1 MGKKLKLSI
10 DDLKVTSFVT
20 SINSIRGGLYPTETC
35 GCGGG
40 PGDGDT
46 DPIATEATCQTAVNC
61 ITQGMDTN
69 KCGLGTDTTGTAPT
83 AATVCG
89 DCYCY

>member
-20 SINSIRGGLYPTETC
+20 SVNGIRGGLYPTETC

-40 PGDGDT
+40 TGEGDT
-46 DPIATEATCQTAVNC
+46 DPIATEITCQTVENC
-61 ITQGMDTN
+61 ITQGVMTN
-69 KCGLGTDTTGTAPT
+69 KCGTNTNTTYTAPT
-83 AATVCG
+83 ADTVCG
-89 DCYCY
+89 GCHCN